1 MLTNSQISY
10 IVCASNMTLSE
21 TLNRTAG
28 RFTTL
33 VVNKGKTN
41 STYCARI
48 MNATNKSVRFY
59 DVNAEANR
67 TVNTDNIVFARSG
80 RIQYRKPR
88 R

>member
-67 TVNTDNIVFARSG
+67 TVNTNNIVFARSG

-88 R
+88 S

>member
-1 MLTNSQISY
+1 MLTIDEISY
-10 IVCASNMTLSE
+10 IVSASNMTLSE

-80 RIQYRKPR
+80 RIEYRKPR

>member
-1 MLTNSQISY
+1 MLTIDEISY
-10 IVCASNMTLSE
+10 IVSASNMTLSE

-48 MNATNKSVRFY
+48 MNATAKSVRFY

>member
-1 MLTNSQISY
+1 MLTMNEIYY

>member
-1 MLTNSQISY
+1 MRVNY
-10 IVCASNMTLSE
+10 MTLTE

-33 VVNKGKTN
+33 VVNKGTTS

-48 MNATNKSVRFY
+48 TAATPKRVRFY

-67 TVNTDNIVFARSG
+67 VVDTNNIVFARSG
-80 RIQYRKPR
+80 RMQYRKPR

>member
-1 MLTNSQISY
+1 MLTMNEISY

>member
-80 RIQYRKPR
+80 RIEYRKPR

>member
-1 MLTNSQISY
+1 
-10 IVCASNMTLSE
+10 MTLSE

-48 MNATNKSVRFY
+48 MNATAKSVRFY

>member
-1 MLTNSQISY
+1 MLTMNEISY

-80 RIQYRKPR
+80 RIEYRKPR

>member
-1 MLTNSQISY
+1 MLTMNEISY
-10 IVCASNMTLSE
+10 IVSASNMTLSE